1 MKSNQTKSLY
11 FKILFLSVCS
21 LTLSCSWDRFVLSRV
36 NESTTVKVKAAKE
49 LLDKDKITIV
59 LTGTGSPLPSESI
72 QNSTAI
78 FVNGQFLLFD
88 AGDGVAMAME
98 KLHLPVSEIGAVFIT
113 HFHSDHF
120 ADLGEV
126 IDRSWLLGRQKP
138 LTVHGPKGISDLV
151 NGFLKSYQLEYH
163 YRTKHHGEAV
173 MPSQWKGAKTNEFSP
188 KSDGSSKIIYEKDGV
203 VVHGFFVNH
212 EPVEPAVG
220 YRVEYKGKSIVIS
233 GDTANSE
240 FLKKQSFGADYL
252 ISEVMNKS
260 MIAKVEKAYESIENP
275 RLAKIMKD
283 IQLYHID
290 ATELGNLAEAAKVK
304 TLVLTHMIP
313 FVKGYVQTKAIYKD
327 PIQKVFHGELI
338 IAHDGKRIE
347 IPLP

>member
-11 FKILFLSVCS
+11 FNILFLSVC
-21 LTLSCSWDRFVLSRV
+21 LFTLSCSWDRFVLSRV
-36 NESTTVKVKAAKE
+36 NESTIVKAKAAKE

-78 FVNGQFLLFD
+78 FVNGQFLVFD

-98 KLHLPVSEIGAVFIT
+98 KLNLPVSEITSVFIT

-138 LTVHGPKGISDLV
+138 LTIHGPKGISDLV
-151 NGFLKSYQLEYH
+151 NGFLKSYQSEFY
-163 YRTKHHGEAV
+163 YRTKHHGDAV
-173 MPSQWKGAKTNEFSP
+173 MPSQWKGAKTNEFAP
-188 KSDGSSKIIYEKDGV
+188 KSDGSSKIVYEKDGV
-203 VVHGFFVNH
+203 IVYAFYVNH
-212 EPVEPAVG
+212 VPVEPAVG
-220 YRVEYKGKSIVIS
+220 YRLEYKGKSIVIS
-233 GDTANSE
+233 GDTADSE
-240 FLKKQSFGADYL
+240 FLKKQSFGTDYL

-260 MIAKVEKAYESIENP
+260 MIAKIETAYDSINNS
-275 RLAKIMKD
+275 RLSKIMKD

-290 ATELGNLAEAAKVK
+290 AFELGNLAEEAKVK

-313 FVKGYVQTKAIYKD
+313 FVSGYVQTKAIYKD
-327 PIQKVFHGELI
+327 PIQKVYHGDLI
-338 IAHDGKRIE
+338 IGHDGKRIE

>member
-1 MKSNQTKSLY
+1 MKENNSNSLN
-11 FKILFLSVCS
+11 FKIVFLFFLF
-21 LTLSCSWDRFVLSRV
+21 TNLSCSWDQFVLRRV
-36 NESTTVKVKAAKE
+36 NESTIVKAKAAKE
-49 LLDKDKITIV
+49 LLDKDKITII

-78 FVNGQFLLFD
+78 FVNGQFLVFD
-88 AGDGVAMAME
+88 AGDGVSMAME
-98 KLHLPVSEIGAVFIT
+98 KLNLPVSEISAVFIT

-126 IDRSWLLGRQKP
+126 IDRSWLLGRQKT

-151 NGFLKSYQLEYH
+151 NGFMKSYQSEYG
-163 YRTKHHGEAV
+163 YRTKHHGETV

-188 KSDGSSKIIYEKDGV
+188 KSDGSSKIVYEKEGV
-203 VVHGFFVNH
+203 VVYAFFVNH

-220 YRVEYKGKSIVIS
+220 YRIEYKGKSIVIS
-233 GDTANSE
+233 GDTADSE
-240 FLKKQSFGADYL
+240 FLKKQSFDADYL

-260 MIAKVEKAYESIENP
+260 MVAKIETAYESINNE
-275 RLAKIMKD
+275 RLSKIMKD

-290 ATELGNLAEAAKVK
+290 AFELGKLAEDAKVK

-313 FVKGYVQTKAIYKD
+313 FVSGYVQTKAIYKD
-327 PIQKVFHGELI
+327 PIQKVYHGELI
-338 IAHDGKRIE
+338 IGHDGKRIE

>member
-1 MKSNQTKSLY
+1 MKLNQFNSLQCS
-11 FKILFLSVCS
+11 ILFS
-21 LTLSCSWDRFVLSRV
+21 LLFTLSCSWDRFVLSRV
-36 NESTTVKVKAAKE
+36 NESTTVKVEAAKE
-49 LLDKDKITIV
+49 LLNKDKITIV

-88 AGDGVAMAME
+88 SGDGVAMAME
-98 KLHLPVSEIGAVFIT
+98 KLHLPVAEINAVFIT

-138 LTVHGPKGISDLV
+138 LTVYGPKGTSDLV
-151 NGFLKSYQLEYH
+151 NGFLKSYQLEYY

-173 MPSQWKGAKTNEFSP
+173 MPSQWKGAKANEFNP

-240 FLKKQSFGADYL
+240 FLKKQSIGVDYL

-260 MIAKVEKAYESIENP
+260 MIAKVEKAYEWIDNP
-275 RLAKIMKD
+275 RLSKIMED

-290 ATELGNLAEAAKVK
+290 ATELGNLAETAKVK

-313 FVKGYVQTKAIYKD
+313 FVKGYIQTKAIYKD
-327 PIQKVFHGELI
+327 PIQKVYHGDLI
-338 IAHDGKRIE
+338 IGHDGKRIE